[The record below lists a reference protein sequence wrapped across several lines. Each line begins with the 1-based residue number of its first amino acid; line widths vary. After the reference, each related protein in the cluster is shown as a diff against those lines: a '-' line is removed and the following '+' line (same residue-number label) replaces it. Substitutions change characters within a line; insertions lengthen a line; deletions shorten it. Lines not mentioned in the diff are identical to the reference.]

1 MSKENDEY
9 DDEIV
14 EQGDEFYSDD
24 SEQEPEEGDSVD
36 LIQEDD
42 DSEPEPEPPK
52 PTSSRPVLNLKP
64 APAKRNYFAKV
75 EKSEIKMFSSGCAVL
90 DCVLGGG
97 FPLGRMSNIVGDKS
111 SGKTLLAIEAC
122 SQFLRR
128 FPDGDIK
135 YFETESAFDVLY
147 AEALGMPVESIDF
160 IDCEADNTVEF
171 LFNSLTTVCEKSKV
185 PTLYIVDSMDA
196 LSDRAEQG
204 RKIDEGTYA
213 MGKQKKLSE
222 MFRRLI
228 KKVEA
233 SSVHLMI
240 VSQVRE
246 RIGQGVGEKYTRAG
260 GKGLDFYASQILWLA
275 EIGKLK
281 KTIKGVERVIGI
293 KVKAKCKKNKVGLP
307 FRECEYPVY
316 FGYGIDDIEAGL
328 KFLETVKELGSVL
341 VQLGLPDAEK
351 MTPASSKK
359 IKAMMSSPAEL
370 KKLRTIV
377 SESVVKEWESVEE
390 GFLPKTTKY

>member
-1 MSKENDEY
+1 MSEESDYDEMAEQDSDYYPSDEENDVVLPE
-9 DDEIV
+9 DE
-14 EQGDEFYSDD
+14 EEDE
-24 SEQEPEEGDSVD
+24 
-36 LIQEDD
+36 
-42 DSEPEPEPPK
+42 PK
-52 PTSSRPVLNLKP
+52 TAVVSSRPILNLKP
-64 APAKRNYFAKV
+64 AAAKRNYFAKV
-75 EKSEIKMFSSGCAVL
+75 DKGSDIQMFSSGCAVL

-128 FPDGDIK
+128 FPDGEIK
-135 YFETESAFDVLY
+135 YLETESAFDISY
-147 AEALGMPVESIDF
+147 AEALGMPVDSIDF
-160 IDCEADNTVEF
+160 VDCESDNTVEF
-171 LFNSLTTVCEKSKV
+171 LFNSLSEVCEKATV

-196 LSDRAEQG
+196 LSDREEQK
-204 RKIDEGTYA
+204 REIDKGTYA

-228 KKVEA
+228 KKIEI
-233 SSVHLMI
+233 SSVHLMVI
-240 VSQVRE
+240 SQVRE
-246 RIGQGVGEKYTRAG
+246 NIGVSFGEKYTRAG

-275 EIGKLK
+275 EIGKIK
-281 KTIKGVERVIGI
+281 KTIKGTTRVVGI

-328 KFLETVKELGSVL
+328 DFLETVKELGSVL
-341 VQLGLPDAEK
+341 SQLDLPDAAK

-359 IKAMMSSPAEL
+359 IKTMMSNPTEL
-370 KKLRTIV
+370 KKLRTIINDAV
-377 SESVVKEWESVEE
+377 MKEWEAVEE
-390 GFLPKTTKY
+390 GFLPKIKKY